1 MVLPSIDERGAA
13 ADPGPGRRTRGG
25 YAILRG
31 KSRARTHMQAEVPRW
46 GGKFYG
52 GEGKRVWRPERS
64 LADAS
69 GCLVIK
75 AGKALFGVKL

>member
-46 GGKFYG
+46 GGASSMEDEELSLPTTE
-52 GEGKRVWRPERS
+52 EGQ
-64 LADAS
+64 
-69 GCLVIK
+69 
-75 AGKALFGVKL
+75 AGVAPRNIVG